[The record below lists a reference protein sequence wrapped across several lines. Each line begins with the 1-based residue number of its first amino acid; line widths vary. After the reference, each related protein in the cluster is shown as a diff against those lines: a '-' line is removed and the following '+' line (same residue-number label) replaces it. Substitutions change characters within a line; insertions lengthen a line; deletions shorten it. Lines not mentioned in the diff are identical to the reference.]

1 MKISALRI
9 RIFMKHMDAS
19 EELKCISPFI
29 ATDYSHKAHT
39 RRIQGAYTR
48 RIQLRYKKVVIGNK
62 SYHYDSARKEVK
74 EMFTRDS

>member
-29 ATDYSHKAHT
+29 ATDYSHKAHSLKGVALHMKLQNIHST
-39 RRIQGAYTR
+39 
-48 RIQLRYKKVVIGNK
+48 LRV
-62 SYHYDSARKEVK
+62 
-74 EMFTRDS
+74 